1 MTESIPLSPTK
12 SAGRNHRVRNVKRV
26 TGLSV
31 AIISLGGAFVT
42 AVPANA
48 ETATDASSALLMPFY
63 TEKDLTGDA
72 QVTVED
78 LEVLAESMGYTVDSD
93 GWGDIAR
100 GDLDGDGAI
109 TITDLA
115 GLSQRMLYDDGTFEI
130 IEATALD
137 MQAAMNAGVTT
148 SVEITQQYL
157 DRIAAYDRTILDT
170 SEGGRALNSI
180 ISTSDAALEAAAA
193 ADAERASNGMMSML
207 LGIPVAVKDNYNTT
221 DMATT
226 AGCGCWDDNWTT
238 DDAAMVTGL
247 RQSGAVLLA
256 KTSLDEFAYGFESQF
271 SANQVA
277 GETLYVASPYATDRT
292 AGGSSG
298 GTGAAIAANLAGIGF
313 GTDTGGS
320 IRVPASY
327 NQLVGIR
334 PTVGLASRDGI
345 VPLALTQDTGGPMAR
360 SVIDAAVALDAV
372 VGVDEND
379 PVTATQAGHVP
390 VSYTEFLDR
399 NALEGARI
407 GYIPSMLGSN
417 PTTLRLWSETKALME
432 AQGATIVE
440 IEAPA
445 WFASV
450 LGEGSGS
457 TNEFRHDLAEYV
469 DAYLSPDM
477 EARTIDQIIESGRFV
492 TSRQRTYESRAN
504 VTEDDYLA
512 WAGPE
517 GSHSTALAEFKV
529 QMTGLLDDLALDA
542 MVYPSGNT
550 YGTQGSNLRL
560 SPNTGMP
567 SVTVPMGQAI
577 EIDGTI
583 TGAGVNLEIY
593 GRDFAEGEL
602 LGFAYAIEQAN
613 QARTTPALYGPLG

>member
-1 MTESIPLSPTK
+1 MTESNLTSSTK
-12 SAGRNHRVRNVKRV
+12 SAGRNHRVRNAKRI
-26 TGLSV
+26 TAASI
-31 AIISLGGAFVT
+31 AIVSIGGAFVAT
-42 AVPANA
+42 VPASA
-48 ETATDASSALLMPFY
+48 ETTDASTALLMPYY

-72 QVTVED
+72 QVTVAD
-78 LEVLAESMGYTVDSD
+78 LDVLAESLGATSDSDAWSELADWDFDSD
-93 GWGDIAR
+93 GK
-100 GDLDGDGAI
+100 LSV
-109 TITDLA
+109 TDLA
-115 GLSQRMLYDDGTFEI
+115 GLSQRMVYDDGAFEI
-130 IEATALD
+130 IEATVLD

-148 SVEITQQYL
+148 SVAITQQYL
-157 DRIAAYDRTILDT
+157 DRIAAYDRTLVDPAA
-170 SEGGRALNSI
+170 GGRALNSI
-180 ISTSDAALEAAAA
+180 ISTSDAALATAAA
-193 ADAERASNGMMSML
+193 ADVERASSGMTSML

-226 AGCGCWDDNWTT
+226 AGCGCWDDNWTA
-238 DDAAMVTGL
+238 DDATMVSGL
-247 RQSGAVLLA
+247 RESGAVLLA

-271 SANQVA
+271 SANQA
-277 GETLYVASPYATDRT
+277 TGEALYVASPYVTGRT

-320 IRVPASY
+320 IRVPSSY

-345 VPLALTQDTGGPMAR
+345 VPLALSQDTGGPMAR

-379 PVTATQAGHVP
+379 PVTAAQAGHVP
-390 VSYTEFLDR
+390 VSYTEYLDAG
-399 NALEGARI
+399 ALAGARI
-407 GYIPSMLGSN
+407 GYVPSMLGTN
-417 PTTLRLWSETKALME
+417 PTTLRLWAETKALME
-432 AQGATIVE
+432 AQGATVVE
-440 IEAPA
+440 IAAPE
-445 WFASV
+445 WFSRV

-469 DAYLSPDM
+469 DAYLAP
-477 EARTIDQIIESGRFV
+477 EVGARTIEQIVESGRFV
-492 TSRQRTYESRAN
+492 TSRQRTYESRAQ
-504 VTEDDYLA
+504 VTEETYLA

-517 GSHSTALAEFKV
+517 GSHSTALAAFKV
-529 QMTGLLDDLALDA
+529 QMTGYLDELALDA
-542 MVYPSGNT
+542 MAYPSGNP
-550 YGTQGSNLRL
+550 YGTVGNNLRL

-577 EIDGTI
+577 DADGTI
-583 TGAGVNLEIY
+583 TGAGVNLEIF

-613 QARTTPALYGPLG
+613 QARTAPALYGPLG